1 MNFPKLKAMWGWID
15 LFFLLNFEDKGE
27 NEGVKH

>member
-15 LFFLLNFEDKGE
+15 LFIFIKFWR
-27 NEGVKH
+27 